1 MAVFRLTTTERS
13 LREAVAVDAPSSDV
27 IIDPGVRPT
36 VRMLGFAG
44 TGRAVQYTTSP
55 EAMIEAGTAIWI
67 DWIAGAVNGIAEG
80 RAMGAITGIRLS
92 PGGPGGTW
100 EIVA

>member
-1 MAVFRLTTTERS
+1 MAVFRLTTTDRS

-27 IIDPGVRPT
+27 IVDPGVRPT
-36 VRMLGFAG
+36 VRLIGFASP
-44 TGRAVQYTTSP
+44 GRAVQYTTSP
-55 EAMIEAGTAIWI
+55 EAMILAGTAIWI
-67 DWIAGAVNGIAEG
+67 DWIAGSVSGIAEG